1 MLKEIFEGGLGMLNQ
16 NTRMEVTANNIANA
30 NTVGFKE
37 ANVFIRNMIDARANF
52 SNTPGDIEQNDPPI
66 GSYYTMTPGAY
77 RYTSN
82 NLDLALEGHGFFV
95 LEDAEGKQ
103 YLSRA
108 GNFELSKD
116 GYIIT
121 KDGKF
126 LMGETGPINLSEHLY
141 SEPFVTQDDKQLDI
155 KINEWGEIYVN
166 DQEADR
172 LLLADVSD
180 YKWLQ
185 RVSKTS
191 FIPSFEAQ
199 PFFLEQGEIGVRQGW
214 LEDSNVN
221 IVNEMVEMIEVQRM
235 FEANSKVV
243 HTNNETLDKAIALG
257 KYY

>member
-103 YLSRA
+103 FLSRA

-141 SEPFVTQDDKQLDI
+141 SEPFITQDDKQLDI

-214 LEDSNVN
+214 IEDSNVN